1 MKKEG
6 VCLPATCADD
16 KRLWIELRRGVKTVV
31 DAVFEGMMVEGVVV
45 MRERERER
53 DGGMRDGTR

>member
-6 VCLPATCADD
+6 VCLPATCSDD

-45 MRERERER
+45 MKERERER